1 MLEKFFINAHSKIKN
16 QQVFEN
22 NQLVFASEILNASNF
37 LMAAYEFL
45 HINYPKFYKMDVLSK
60 AGLMASELVLKKFE
74 RQNYKDEAVGIV
86 LMNRN
91 ASIEADAKYWESVKI
106 IPSPALFVYTLPNI
120 VMGEISIKNKFKGEN
135 AFFIQNHFD
144 AAWMYYYVNDIM
156 SRFNTDACICG
167 WVDVIND
174 EVDACFFL
182 IEKQK
187 VTQSIVFSPENLNQI
202 YQN

>member
-1 MLEKFFINAHSKIKN
+1 MQEVFFINAHSKIKR

-22 NQLVFASEILNASNF
+22 NQLVFTSDISNASNF
-37 LMAAYEFL
+37 LMAAYENL
-45 HINYPKFYKMDVLSK
+45 KINYSKFYKMDVLSK
-60 AGLMASELVLKKFE
+60 AGLISSELVVKKFE
-74 RQNYKDEAVGIV
+74 RQNYKDEAIGIV

-120 VMGEISIKNKFKGEN
+120 VIGEISIKNKLKGEN
-135 AFFIQNHFD
+135 AFFIQNSFD
-144 AAWMYYYVNDIM
+144 ATWLCYYVNDIM

-167 WVDVIND
+167 WVDVIED
-174 EVDACFFL
+174 DVDACFFL

-187 VTQSIVFSPENLNQI
+187 VAQSIVFSPENLNQI